1 MSRTVD
7 SGDASGN
14 PLRRRLLTGA
24 VVLIYVVTSLC
35 LSPGGTWINDN
46 GLKRIQVKSV
56 VASGYTRYDLP
67 WTGRDL
73 DPDGR
78 FAPVQPPF
86 GYLVEG
92 RLYAQ
97 YSPVFALLSTLPYRG
112 FGDRGLLFWPML
124 GGVLTLPAVG
134 RLAHLCAGSDAH
146 RRERARVAAWV
157 ITALATPMWFY
168 SATFWEMTPAVC
180 LTTWSM
186 LGIASYV
193 TGRSSRCLLG
203 AALAAAGATYF
214 RDETFLFAFI
224 AVLILFRAGF
234 ARGVAP
240 FPVRGNAT
248 EAARCEGLVG
258 GAEFER
264 AGGGLGRVESGLLP
278 SGVFAVVFAA
288 GAAPLLLFQAWALD
302 HPLGFHFDSGGP
314 LAGGWTVYV
323 LDRVTVARRLLI
335 NADPD
340 LMTSLLVSGPALWM
354 WGRALIGHVG
364 TAPKVVAGFTA
375 AQGVLLTALSFWR
388 ERPLHDL
395 LASNGL
401 FSASPILLMAF
412 AAVRPLSATSS
423 AAADDT
429 SRRMRRMILAVAALW
444 VAGYVLLSPPQNTIG
459 VHWGCR
465 FILPVLPLLTA
476 AAAPAIAQ
484 AWATF
489 DRGRRSE
496 PGAGAVVSTAVG
508 VAIVASMVLQIYA
521 LNLLWHRCRFNAALN
536 AEILSRPQ
544 EAILCRDW
552 HMPQD
557 LHSVFGDRRIYLVD
571 SPEEERDLCERLARA
586 GFRDALVITSLPG
599 RGAAGAA
606 ARVLCD
612 DPLNFTCVAIDVV
625 SLSATGD
632 RRGP

>member
-1 MSRTVD
+1 M
-7 SGDASGN
+7 
-14 PLRRRLLTGA
+14 LTGS

-46 GLKRIQVKSV
+46 GLKRIQVQSV
-56 VASGYTRYDLP
+56 VATGYARYDLP

-78 FAPVQPPF
+78 FVPVQPPF
-86 GYLVEG
+86 GYVVEG

-97 YSPVFALLSTLPYRG
+97 YSPVFALLSTLPYRA

-124 GGVLTLPAVG
+124 GGVLALPAVG

-146 RRERARVAAWV
+146 RRERARAAAWV

-168 SATFWEMTPAVC
+168 SVTFWEMTPAVC

-193 TGRSSRCLLG
+193 TGGSSRCLLV

-214 RDETFLFAFI
+214 RDETVLFALV
-224 AVLILFRAGF
+224 AVLILFNKGF
-234 ARGVAP
+234 AQGVATM
-240 FPVRGNAT
+240 PVGGQAAD
-248 EAARCEGLVG
+248 AARCESPEG
-258 GAEFER
+258 R
-264 AGGGLGRVESGLLP
+264 AGVSRIGGRLGRLGSGLLP

-288 GAAPLLLFQAWALD
+288 TTAPLLLFQAWALD
-302 HPLGFHFDSGGP
+302 RPLGFHFDSGGP
-314 LAGGWTVYV
+314 LAGGWTAYV

-354 WGRALIGHVG
+354 WGRVLIGHVG
-364 TAPKVVAGFTA
+364 TVPKVVAGFTA

-423 AAADDT
+423 AAADDR
-429 SRRMRRMILAVAALW
+429 SSRMRRMILVVAALW

-465 FILPVLPLLTA
+465 FMLPVIPLLA
-476 AAAPAIAQ
+476 AAGGSAVAQ
-484 AWATF
+484 AWEAFSRRARSRSGATV
-489 DRGRRSE
+489 
-496 PGAGAVVSTAVG
+496 AAATAVG
-508 VAIVASMVLQIYA
+508 VAIVTSVGLQVYA
-521 LNLLWHRCRFNAALN
+521 LNLLRHRCRFNAALN

-552 HMPQD
+552 HVPQD
-557 LHSVFGDRRIYLVD
+557 LHSVFGARRIYLVD
-571 SPEEERDLCERLARA
+571 SPEEERDLCDRLARA
-586 GFRDALVITSLPG
+586 GFRDALVITSLSD
-599 RGAAGAA
+599 RSAAGTAST
-606 ARVLCD
+606 VLCD
-612 DPLNFTCVAIDVV
+612 DPLNFTCVAIDAVP
-625 SLSATGD
+625 LSATGD